1 MRGFIRVCQD
11 LALMLARIAT
21 GAILMVHGWT
31 RWSDGQ
37 PKQVQILTDLKV
49 PYPEVFA
56 WGTIAFEVI
65 GGALLVF
72 GLVTPL
78 LGLVLLV
85 EQAMIIGFAK
95 WGHGPHLAQDGYE
108 YNLALASL
116 GLIFLTFGSG
126 RAGVDALFR
135 RSPDDRQAHYI
146 DDADPA

>member
-1 MRGFIRVCQD
+1 MKGFVRVCQD
-11 LALMLARIAT
+11 LALMVARIAT

-31 RWSDGQ
+31 RWSDGV

-49 PYPEVFA
+49 PYPEIFA

-72 GLVTPL
+72 GLVTPV

-85 EQAMIIGFAK
+85 EQVMIISFAK
-95 WGHGPHLAQDGYE
+95 WRLGPHIANDGYE
-108 YNLALASL
+108 YNLALACL

-135 RSPDDRQAHYI
+135 RNPEDRHARYI